1 MQLLGNSRRRDSKDD
16 GSTRHTTVTGNS
28 LQRQESA
35 RIKVHSHSE
44 AELHLRSRNGS
55 YSVCPDLGQN
65 SSVLVDLS
73 HVITE
78 GMDTYPGIPGPELSD
93 FLSRD
98 SSGER
103 FGAIRM
109 HIGKVCM
116 ITNTGTYV
124 DVPFHFYE
132 DGEHLGEVG
141 IERLAD
147 LPAVYVDATN
157 RKGRAITPD
166 FFENVNVQ
174 GRAVLVHTGWD
185 VHFGKPNYAIDA
197 PFLPRDTVELLVDRG
212 VALVGIDSVNIDD
225 LGDLSR
231 PAHCRLL
238 SAGTPI
244 VEHLTGLEQ
253 LRPLAKFTFTAAPPK
268 FAMLG
273 TFPVRAFA
281 RTDR

>member
-1 MQLLGNSRRRDSKDD
+1 MLL
-16 GSTRHTTVTGNS
+16 
-28 LQRQESA
+28 
-35 RIKVHSHSE
+35 
-44 AELHLRSRNGS
+44 
-55 YSVCPDLGQN
+55 
-65 SSVLVDLS
+65 DLS

-98 SSGER
+98 TSAER

-132 DGEHLGEVG
+132 DGQHLGEVG

-147 LPAVYVDATN
+147 LPAVYVDATT
-157 RKGRAITPD
+157 RP
-166 FFENVNVQ
+166 
-174 GRAVLVHTGWD
+174 GRAVTADVFDAVDVRGRAVIVHTGWD
-185 VHFGKPNYAIDA
+185 VHFGTANYGVDA
-197 PFLPRDTVELLVDRG
+197 PFLPQETVDLLIGRG
-212 VALVGIDSVNIDD
+212 AVLVGIDSVNIDD
-225 LGDLSR
+225 MGDLSR
-231 PAHCRLL
+231 PAHCGLL
-238 SAGTPI
+238 AAGIAI
-244 VEHLTGLEQ
+244 VEHLTGLDQ
-253 LRPLAKFTFTAAPPK
+253 LRLLTDFAFTAAPPK

-281 RTDR
+281 RTDG